1 MARKLE
7 LTENKMKDE
16 LTLTFS
22 VRKVDSEKHPAT
34 YIVSC
39 PEMMYSAPT
48 RNPQEVMIGLVNEW
62 IDLDMGLETPIVD

>member
-1 MARKLE
+1 MARNLQTKE
-7 LTENKMKDE
+7 VAKKDE

-22 VRKVDSEKHPAT
+22 VRKVESDKYPNT

-48 RNPQEVMIGLVNEW
+48 RSPQETMIGLVREW
-62 IDLDMGLETPIVD
+62 FDLDMGRETPIL

>member
-7 LTENKMKDE
+7 LQESKMKDE

-22 VRKVDSEKHPAT
+22 VRKVDSDKYPAT

-39 PEMMYSAPT
+39 PEMNYSAPT
-48 RNPQEVMIGLVNEW
+48 KHPQNTMIGLVDEW
-62 IDLDMGLETPIVD
+62 FDLDMGRETPILD